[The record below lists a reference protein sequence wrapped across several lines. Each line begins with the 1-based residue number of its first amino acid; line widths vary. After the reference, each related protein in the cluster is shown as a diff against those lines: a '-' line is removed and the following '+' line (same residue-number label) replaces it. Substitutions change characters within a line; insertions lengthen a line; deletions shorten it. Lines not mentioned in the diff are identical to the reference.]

1 MPKLASTAKGK
12 VGDQVAGLRQRN
24 GHKKQDGDADTS
36 GNGHLAATDR
46 RHD

>member
-1 MPKLASTAKGK
+1 VPKLASTAKGK

-24 GHKKQDGDADTS
+24 GHKKQDGDADS
-36 GNGHLAATDR
+36 NGRVAAADR